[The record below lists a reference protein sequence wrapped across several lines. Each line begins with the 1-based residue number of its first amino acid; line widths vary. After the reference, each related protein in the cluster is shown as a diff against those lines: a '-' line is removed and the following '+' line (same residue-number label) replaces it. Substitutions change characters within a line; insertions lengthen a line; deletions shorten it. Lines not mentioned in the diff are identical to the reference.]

1 MKALFVGGTGTIS
14 SAVAA
19 LAVKQGWNLTMLNR
33 GNQSEFV
40 PQGVRVIT
48 GDIKNHPEECAQLL
62 AGETFDVVAEFI
74 GYVPSEVER
83 DINMFRGKTGQ
94 YIYIS
99 SASAYQKPASNYL
112 ITEGTPL
119 SNPYWQYSRDK
130 IACEEKLMHEYR
142 ETGFP
147 VTIVRPSHTYGE
159 TKLPV
164 PLSGKVKGG
173 WQVVDRIRRGK
184 PVIVHGDGYSLWTLT
199 HNSDFA
205 KGFVGLMGNPHAI
218 GEAVHIT
225 SDETV
230 TWNCAFESLGRAIG
244 VMPKM
249 VHMSCDFIAT
259 HDPDQ
264 AGPLLGDRAHSV
276 VFDLSLIHI
285 FL

>member
-1 MKALFVGGTGTIS
+1 
-14 SAVAA
+14 
-19 LAVKQGWNLTMLNR
+19 
-33 GNQSEFV
+33 
-40 PQGVRVIT
+40 
-48 GDIKNHPEECAQLL
+48 
-62 AGETFDVVAEFI
+62 
-74 GYVPSEVER
+74 
-83 DINMFRGKTGQ
+83 
-94 YIYIS
+94 
-99 SASAYQKPASNYL
+99 
-112 ITEGTPL
+112 
-119 SNPYWQYSRDK
+119 
-130 IACEEKLMHEYR
+130 MHEYR

-276 VFDLSLIHI
+276 VFDNTKIKRLVPGFTATVRFDEGIRNTYQYILDHPKYQLLDPEFDAWCDHVIEI
-285 FL
+285 YEKAMRP